1 MLSKK
6 IIMHCIL
13 TDGMNEGEEEYDHS
27 EPVNSFVELKHS
39 HLQSCLH
46 YKSKQKKFYN
56 NHQK

>member
-46 YKSKQKKFYN
+46 YKSKHKKFY
-56 NHQK
+56 K